1 MDRIKD
7 ILREY
12 VEEKENITLVL
23 KEDVGISKELKYH
36 IDNGI
41 SLTDNVFRV
50 YSEGYFKLV
59 NEGRL
64 LNFDKVDF

>member
-50 YSEGYFKLV
+50 FSEGYF
-59 NEGRL
+59 
-64 LNFDKVDF
+64 